1 MAFTLDAKLLC
12 TVSGSQDSLK
22 LWDTVTGKQV
32 AHLDT
37 AAALV
42 GLANN
47 GSVVLIEDSKCKL
60 WIYATNTTRELP
72 EKTLPDGANPT
83 ALAVNPDGRSFAV
96 AVAGKVLVIDAQTGK
111 TLREL
116 NPPGNPPNNN
126 QGALQLP
133 NGPGNGNGPQTPP
146 ATRLVY
152 SPDGK
157 WLAGSGQQTGVWL
170 WDLRTGKRVRTYRTA
185 ADFPEYTFSPDITKI
200 AITGERL
207 HLYVLDSEEPVEGF
221 KGPENTPLF
230 APRFSADGKTISAV
244 LPNGT
249 VQSLDAATGDA
260 QDVLEP
266 PEETLRPPFALAP
279 QCAMVASLDQTGGI
293 RIWNPKTGKGPEVNR
308 LPGLWEVGFSADGK
322 TATTMD
328 MANKVH
334 TFDAATGITG
344 KPIELDLAEEGLPA
358 TWDASSRRAAM
369 MSISGDEFEV
379 HVIDADTKK
388 VISKHAVPP
397 NTGFPMVSFAG
408 RNRDRMALFC
418 QFTVLVVNPTTGK
431 PVRTIDT
438 RQQNNGVRGAISP
451 DGRVVAA
458 TSGQGVVVWEVAT
471 GKKRFSFDAVP
482 NAALMVFSPDARL
495 LATWDAT
502 GALSVYDLRT
512 GVLVR
517 KVQNAETSE
526 QVSALTFSADGK
538 RLAGGFLSGH
548 VTVWDVTTGDT
559 LAPFAGHDGEVGVY
573 ASAPTASDW

>member
-1 MAFTLDAKLLC
+1 
-12 TVSGSQDSLK
+12 
-22 LWDTVTGKQV
+22 
-32 AHLDT
+32 
-37 AAALV
+37 
-42 GLANN
+42 
-47 GSVVLIEDSKCKL
+47 
-60 WIYATNTTRELP
+60 
-72 EKTLPDGANPT
+72 
-83 ALAVNPDGRSFAV
+83 
-96 AVAGKVLVIDAQTGK
+96 
-111 TLREL
+111 
-116 NPPGNPPNNN
+116 
-126 QGALQLP
+126 
-133 NGPGNGNGPQTPP
+133 
-146 ATRLVY
+146 
-152 SPDGK
+152 
-157 WLAGSGQQTGVWL
+157 
-170 WDLRTGKRVRTYRTA
+170 
-185 ADFPEYTFSPDITKI
+185 
-200 AITGERL
+200 
-207 HLYVLDSEEPVEGF
+207 
-221 KGPENTPLF
+221 
-230 APRFSADGKTISAV
+230 
-244 LPNGT
+244 
-249 VQSLDAATGDA
+249 
-260 QDVLEP
+260 
-266 PEETLRPPFALAP
+266 
-279 QCAMVASLDQTGGI
+279 
-293 RIWNPKTGKGPEVNR
+293 
-308 LPGLWEVGFSADGK
+308 
-322 TATTMD
+322 
-328 MANKVH
+328 
-334 TFDAATGITG
+334 
-344 KPIELDLAEEGLPA
+344 
-358 TWDASSRRAAM
+358 M

-559 LAPFAGHDGEVGVY
+559 LAPFAGHDGEVGCLCFSADGKRLVTSSRDGTALVWDVPEKPLAPGPAEAVVTGFDEAFRLLGATDAGQAQRGLDY
-573 ASAPTASDW
+573 LYRRPAEAAKQIADRVPAPVATPAATLAKHLADLENDDFPTREAATKALAEAGGEAGALLRATVEKTTNAEVRKLANELLGKLEAPAAKPADLRALRAIEVLEGLGTPDARALLEKWASGPAGHRVTAEAAAALARVKVNDGK